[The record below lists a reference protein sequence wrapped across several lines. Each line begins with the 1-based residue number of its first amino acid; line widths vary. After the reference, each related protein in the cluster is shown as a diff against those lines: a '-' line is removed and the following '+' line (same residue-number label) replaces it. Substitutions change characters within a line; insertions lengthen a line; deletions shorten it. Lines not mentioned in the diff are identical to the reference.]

1 MKITGVKVHPVSIPF
16 KRPFVV
22 WRGVAETKDHVIVEV
37 ETDEGIVGVG
47 EASPFLYYAS
57 ETQEDVISTIRTYI
71 TPTVLGQDPF
81 DLESIDRRFQTEI
94 DGHQFS
100 KAAIEMA
107 LWDIIGKS
115 LGVPVYKLLGGK
127 YRPSVPVVAILKSG
141 EPPQMASEAETWVA
155 AGFRQL
161 KIKIGFGPAKDA
173 ACVDAVRRAVGES
186 ITIRVDAE
194 ENYDLK
200 TSIQVARQ
208 LERVGIELIS
218 QPISR
223 YNYRDMVLLRQAI
236 DIPLLVDESISSP
249 EDVLM
254 AVQLG
259 TGDLVNIKVV
269 KAGGILNA
277 RRMAAIARAGGKS
290 CLLGSMLEM
299 GPGTLFAGHFAV
311 ATSNVEYASEIVGPL
326 LLSDDIL
333 VDPVTYKD
341 GALQVPDSPGLGF
354 ELDRAKMTKYSR
366 GSVSAIAS

>member
-1 MKITGVKVHPVSIPF
+1 MKITAVKAHPVSIPF

-22 WRGVAETKDHVIVEV
+22 WRGVADTKDHVIVEV

-57 ETQEDVISTIRTYI
+57 ETQEDVISTVLTYI
-71 TPTVLGQDPF
+71 SPIVLGLNPF
-81 DLESIDRRFQTEI
+81 DLESIDARFHREI
-94 DGHQFS
+94 DGHPLS

-107 LWDIIGKS
+107 LWDIIGKC
-115 LGVPVYKLLGGK
+115 LGVPVYSLLGGK
-127 YRPSVPVVAILKSG
+127 YRASVPVVAILKSG

-161 KIKIGFGPAKDA
+161 KVKIGFGPAKDV
-173 ACVDAVRRAVGES
+173 ACVEAVRRAVGES
-186 ITIRVDAE
+186 VTIRVDAE

-200 TSIQVARQ
+200 TSIRVAR
-208 LERVGIELIS
+208 LLGRFGIELIS

-223 YNYRDMVLLRQAI
+223 YNHHDMVLLREAI

-249 EDVLM
+249 EDVLT
-254 AVQLG
+254 AVELG

-277 RRMAAIARAGGKS
+277 RRMAAIAQAGGKS

-299 GPGTLFAGHFAV
+299 GPGTLFAGHLAV

-326 LLSDDIL
+326 LLGDDL
-333 VDPVTYKD
+333 LTNPVTYKD

-354 ELDRAKMTKYSR
+354 ELDPDKMAKYSR
-366 GSVSAIAS
+366 GSVSAVAS